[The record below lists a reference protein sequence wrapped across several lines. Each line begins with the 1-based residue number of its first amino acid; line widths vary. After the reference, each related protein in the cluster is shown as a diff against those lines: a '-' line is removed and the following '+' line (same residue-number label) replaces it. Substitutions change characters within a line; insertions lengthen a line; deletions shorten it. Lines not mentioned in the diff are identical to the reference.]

1 MYNLHLRENFVVTIV
16 FSFFPQGYFLNDFSS
31 KVGLMANNKIDTG
44 VDKIGLADG
53 EVRPYKDYYDDHD
66 DDDDDDGD
74 DDDDDDDKIGL
85 ADGEVRGFQIQKIF
99 LLHFLI

>member
-1 MYNLHLRENFVVTIV
+1 
-16 FSFFPQGYFLNDFSS
+16 
-31 KVGLMANNKIDTG
+31 MANNKIDTG

-53 EVRPYKDYYDDHD
+53 EVRPYKDYYDDHDD

-99 LLHFLI
+99 LLHFLIWGKTLHLRFLFCRLRIREASCQPLSPYHSI